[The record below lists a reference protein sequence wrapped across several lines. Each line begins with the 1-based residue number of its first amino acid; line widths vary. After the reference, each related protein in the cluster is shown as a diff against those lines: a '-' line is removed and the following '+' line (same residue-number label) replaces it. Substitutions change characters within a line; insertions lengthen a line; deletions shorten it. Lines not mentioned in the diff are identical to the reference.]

1 MKLKDDSKS
10 SDKNNKITEFRDLI
24 VFNEFKRMTKEY
36 YEWKEVKNSV

>member
-36 YEWKEVKNSV
+36 YE